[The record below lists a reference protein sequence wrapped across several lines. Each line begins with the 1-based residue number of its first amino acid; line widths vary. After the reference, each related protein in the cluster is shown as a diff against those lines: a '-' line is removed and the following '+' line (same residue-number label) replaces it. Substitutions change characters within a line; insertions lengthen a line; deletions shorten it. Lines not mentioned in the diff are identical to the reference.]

1 MAALS
6 LCVPPPQPQPIVPF
20 SLAVTSAMMD
30 DRIPLVCAQHS
41 HQTRGMIMIFYTCTP
56 EREKRKTTSAKP
68 THTHRQQEEKKKKFF
83 LSLCGCFCFVCCW
96 ANYFIC
102 IHNTR
107 GRKARRTQKRE
118 EKKIT
123 EPALSGTLVMCSE
136 GKSLWFVIDRDCDNI
151 NILLSYLIFKK

>member
-1 MAALS
+1 MAALSLS

-56 EREKRKTTSAKP
+56 EREEKNNISQ
-68 THTHRQQEEKKKKFF
+68 THTHRQQQEKKSSFSLSAVVFVLCVAGPIISYVFIIQEAGRQEEHRKEKK
-83 LSLCGCFCFVCCW
+83 
-96 ANYFIC
+96 
-102 IHNTR
+102 
-107 GRKARRTQKRE
+107 
-118 EKKIT
+118 KKIT

-136 GKSLWFVIDRDCDNI
+136 GKSL
-151 NILLSYLIFKK
+151 